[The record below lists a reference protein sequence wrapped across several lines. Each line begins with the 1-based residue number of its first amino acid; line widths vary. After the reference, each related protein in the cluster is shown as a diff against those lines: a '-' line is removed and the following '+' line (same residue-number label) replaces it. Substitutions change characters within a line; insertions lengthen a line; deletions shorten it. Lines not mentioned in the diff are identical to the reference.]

1 MIANYPK
8 KVYKTMCGLLKKCK
22 GKSAALT
29 NNQIQQVVAYKT
41 GIWLADTEV
50 RNIIHEIRINHD
62 VKNLIACGNG
72 YYTSKDKAEIER
84 YKNALIK
91 RAYLI
96 YMVAG
101 SYKK

>member
-8 KVYKTMCGLLKKCK
+8 KAYKTICAILKKCK

-62 VKNLIACGNG
+62 VTNLIACGNG
-72 YYTSKDKAEIER
+72 YYTTKDKEEIKR

-91 RAYLI
+91 RAYMI
-96 YMVAG
+96 FSVAG
-101 SYKK
+101 SFEK